1 MKYRILLVA
10 CIISTASHTL
20 FAQTT
25 YYKYVDPFIGSE
37 NAGNVFIGPSCPF
50 GMVKPG
56 PDCNLYSNS
65 GHESNLSIPLFGF
78 SQTHVS
84 GTGGGTKYGNVSVM
98 PFMGSTDSIKQNSL
112 RANEK
117 AALGYYSTLLAKSNI
132 NTEITASHK
141 VAFYKFIFNQKGTK
155 SIKLDAGS
163 FLGDGY
169 TQKDEAQFFV
179 GSEIKILSDKEVCGY
194 NRVRGGWNA
203 GGAYTVYFYA
213 KFDKPISQF
222 KTWKGEKLYPNQ
234 KTQIDEGEKTGALLS
249 FGDTTNTIQMKI
261 GISFISTEKAR
272 LNLETET
279 PNWKFDEVL
288 AQTQQKWEKLLSRI
302 EIDKN
307 TSEKQKTMFYTGLYH
322 TMLMPSDRTG
332 ENPLWKS
339 NSPYY
344 EDFYAIWDT
353 FRTSHPLITLID
365 SKRQTDIVNAMLDIY
380 VHDGY
385 MPDARS
391 GNFNGRTQSGSN
403 CDVLIADA
411 FVKGLKGIDY
421 ELALNAMLK
430 NALVPP
436 GRNEEKEGRG
446 GLSDYNT
453 LGYVSLNYPRSGS
466 RTVEYA
472 YNDFCIALVAKGL
485 GNETVFNRF
494 SKQAENWKNLW
505 RDYSNNGSTGFIMPR
520 EANGKWV
527 DTLVCTVGK
536 KDSMPYHPLVVEY
549 GQCVPWWQSY
559 LYEASS
565 WEYSFFVPQD
575 VAGLIQKSG
584 GNEAF
589 KKRLD
594 TFFVNKYYNVSN
606 EPSFLTP
613 VLYHWIGLP
622 NESGERLKKVVNEN
636 FNETRKGLP
645 GNDDSG
651 AMSSWLAFHTIGL
664 YPNAGQSFYLIHSP
678 LVAQSTI
685 HLDNGKDFKIIA
697 KNFSDKNQYI
707 VSAKFNNQ
715 VLDQAWIEHS
725 EILKGGILELEMSD
739 KSSDWGSRN
748 LPPSLRFN

>member
-1 MKYRILLVA
+1 MLAFLFG
-10 CIISTASHTL
+10 IISNIL
-20 FAQTT
+20 FSQTT
-25 YYKYVDPFIGSE
+25 YYKYIDPFIGSE

-65 GHESNLSIPLFGF
+65 GHISDLSAPVFGF

-84 GTGGGTKYGNVSVM
+84 GTGGGAKYGNVLVM
-98 PFMGSTDSIKQNSL
+98 PFIGNADSIKQISL
-112 RANEK
+112 RSNEQT
-117 AALGYYSTLLAKSNI
+117 ALGYYSTLLAKSNI
-132 NTEITASHK
+132 TTEITATHK
-141 VAFYKFIFNQKGTK
+141 VAFYRFVFNQDGNK

-169 TQKDEAQFFV
+169 NQTDEAQFFV
-179 GSEIKILSDKEVCGY
+179 GSEIKVLSDTEVCGY

-203 GGAYTVYFYA
+203 GNAYTVYFYA
-213 KFDKPISQF
+213 KFDQPITEF
-222 KTWKGEKLYPNQ
+222 KTWKGEKLFPNQ
-234 KTQIDEGEKTGALLS
+234 KNQIDEGEKTGVLLS
-249 FGDTTNTIQMKI
+249 FNDKTNTVQMKI

-279 PNWKFDEVL
+279 PGWNFEEVL
-288 AQTQQKWEKLLSRI
+288 AQTQQKWEKLLCRI

-307 TSEKQKTMFYTGLYH
+307 ASEKQKIMFYTGLYH

-339 NSPYY
+339 DSPYY
-344 EDFYAIWDT
+344 DDFYAIWDT
-353 FRTSHPLITLID
+353 FRSSHPLITLID
-365 SKRQTDIVNAMLDIY
+365 PKRQTDIVNAMLDIY
-380 VHDGY
+380 KHDGY

-391 GNFNGRTQSGSN
+391 GNYNGRTQSGSN

-411 FVKGLKGIDY
+411 FVKGLKVIDY

-430 NALVPP
+430 NADVPP
-436 GRNEEKEGRG
+436 GGNEEKEGRG
-446 GLSDYNT
+446 GLADYNS
-453 LGYVSLNYPRSGS
+453 LGYVSMNYPRSGS

-494 SKQAENWKNLW
+494 SKQAGNWNNLW
-505 RDYSNNGSTGFIMPR
+505 RNYSDHGATGFIMPR

-527 DTLVCTVGK
+527 DTLVCTVGEK
-536 KDSMPYHPLVVEY
+536 GLMRYHPLIVEY

-559 LYEASS
+559 MYEASS
-565 WEYSFFVPQD
+565 WEYSFYVPQD
-575 VAGLIQKSG
+575 VGGLIKKSG
-584 GNEAF
+584 GTEAF

-622 NESGERLKKVVNEN
+622 NQSADQLKIVMDKS

-664 YPNAGQSFYLIHSP
+664 YPNAGQSYYLVHSP

-685 HLDNGKDFKIIA
+685 HLDNGNDFKIVA
-697 KNFSDKNQYI
+697 KNFSDKNRYI
-707 VSAKFNNQ
+707 VSVKLNNQ
-715 VLDQAWIEHS
+715 VFDRVWIEHS
-725 EILKGGILELEMSD
+725 EIIKGGILELEMSD
-739 KSSDWGSRN
+739 QSSDWGSRN